1 MFTSDRL
8 RDRSPEAEGK
18 PSLKRAIVRGH
29 RPEARRS
36 THGQV
41 EAQVTLSGG
50 LNQLTVKRYWMSC
63 G

>member
-1 MFTSDRL
+1 MRTSVRL
-8 RDRSPEAEGK
+8 RDGSPVAVGK
-18 PSLKRAIVRGH
+18 PSLKRALVRGH

-50 LNQLTVKRYWMSC
+50 LN
-63 G
+63 